1 MLSTARLLL
10 KRGLSTSS
18 RLGAVNMSTFYELSA
33 EKLDGKTV
41 QLSKYKGKV
50 VLVLNTA
57 TL

>member
-1 MLSTARLLL
+1 MLSSARLLR

-18 RLGAVNMSTFYELSA
+18 RLEAVMSTFYELSA